1 MRSDYKKGLGE
12 TTRYGAAYDNHNVGL
27 EFDRVV
33 VQGVSA

>member
-27 EFDRVV
+27 EF
-33 VQGVSA
+33 GSSLC